1 MKKIDAF
8 EMWVYRRMLRIS
20 WMGRVTNVWVLQRM
34 NKEKEVAK
42 NVKIIKLNYFGYI
55 MRNTGKYQILQNIL
69 QGKIEWKRLPDG
81 RELPGSKT

>member
-34 NKEKEVAK
+34 NKEKEVVK
-42 NVKIIKLNYFGYI
+42 NVEIIKLKYFGHI
-55 MRNTGKYQILQNIL
+55 MRNTGKYQILQNII
-69 QGKIEWKRLPDG
+69 QGKIEGKPVVMEEEHPD
-81 RELPGSKT
+81 